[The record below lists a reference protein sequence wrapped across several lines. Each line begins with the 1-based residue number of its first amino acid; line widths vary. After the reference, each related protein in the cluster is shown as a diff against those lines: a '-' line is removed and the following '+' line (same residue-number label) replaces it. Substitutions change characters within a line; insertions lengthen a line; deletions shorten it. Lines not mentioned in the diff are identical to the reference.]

1 MFFLP
6 EKTHIVLIWR
16 RQERASA
23 IEKPIEPRVQRLRLL
38 VYRRCSRV
46 LHHVTQLVFRAR
58 VEQIERVVFQC
69 SVNTRLP
76 HEHMATFRQSRIA
89 QLFHA
94 VERRQLR
101 LEVSLQIPLRD
112 GGRIAFRKIKPGCGK
127 PGDDES
133 HRQK

>member
-69 SVNTRLP
+69 SVNARLL
-76 HEHMATFRQSRIA
+76 HEHTATFRQSRVS
-89 QLFHA
+89 QFFYA
-94 VERRQLR
+94 VKRRQLD
-101 LEVSLQIPLRD
+101 LKVSLQIPLGD
-112 GGRIAFRKIKPGCGK
+112 GRGVAFRKIKPGCGK
-127 PGDDES
+127 PDDDEC